1 MDVEKQL
8 VHISFLSLKFLRSK
22 DSKQLVLASSV
33 MEIGKQH
40 FYQQVV
46 LIKDVN
52 FKSRYSLHAILL
64 VPLNLK
70 F

>member
-22 DSKQLVLASSV
+22 DSQRNWSKV

-46 LIKDVN
+46 LIKDIN
-52 FKSRYSLHAILL
+52 FKSRNSLHSILL
-64 VPLNLK
+64 VPLNLH